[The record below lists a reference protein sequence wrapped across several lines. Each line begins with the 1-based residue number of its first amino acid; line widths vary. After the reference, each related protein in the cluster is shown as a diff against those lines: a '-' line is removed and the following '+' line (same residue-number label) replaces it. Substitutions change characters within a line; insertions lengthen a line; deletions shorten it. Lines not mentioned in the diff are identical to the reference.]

1 MASAQR
7 TGAQTAPAVYWSL
20 CIKGRLTVRGLPGPR
35 GDWREGGG
43 SGRKHRVCRAQLG
56 AQRARLPADGETWA
70 SAGRVRRN
78 RPPGRKW
85 AAVPEASQ
93 AEGPWGKDRPVP
105 PQRRGRA
112 SRLALGKWLYSEP
125 TGSHCESSLALGPI
139 LQDSSPPSE
148 LPGPAAAAAAPGHA
162 QPTWTSEHKLPEES
176 LQPTAPQGKPVRPKV
191 RISNLRGALKG
202 AGTGWGASLAQGP
215 GGRREGGVMER

>member
-1 MASAQR
+1 MHR
-7 TGAQTAPAVYWSL
+7 GA
-20 CIKGRLTVRGLPGPR
+20 
-35 GDWREGGG
+35 
-43 SGRKHRVCRAQLG
+43 H
-56 AQRARLPADGETWA
+56 RLPADGETWA

-78 RPPGRKW
+78 RLPGRKR

-105 PQRRGRA
+105 PQHRGRA

-148 LPGPAAAAAAPGHA
+148 LPGPAASAAPGHA

-176 LQPTAPQGKPVRPKV
+176 LQPTVPQGKPVWPKV
-191 RISNLRGALKG
+191 RISNLKGALKG

-215 GGRREGGVMER
+215 GGRREGAGMER